1 MRLSELA
8 KILNGCL
15 RGYDVE
21 FAGVST
27 DSRDIDIGDLFVA
40 IKGLRFD
47 GHDFVEDALNRG
59 AVASLVEKPV
69 KGNYVLVDDTVNAL
83 LRWARYKRERF
94 KGEVIGVLGAVGKT
108 TTKGMLAHTL
118 KEFYKITY
126 SPKSFNN
133 FVGLSITI
141 TKASVD
147 EDLWVLELGTNRP
160 GEIKK
165 LAKSS
170 IPNHVIFTRLGPE
183 HIEGFGSTLNAI
195 REEYSVLEYV
205 DGLVLIHSEAPI
217 FPEGR
222 FYTYG
227 FSEGD
232 FVGKNLNISEDGVRF
247 NFEGVEFFVPYPHFG
262 FAENALAV
270 ASFSKL
276 FGLPL
281 KEVSDILREYRG
293 EPMRMER
300 LKCGDLLVIN
310 DAYNSNPL
318 SVDMLLK
325 SVYHIYPDKKI
336 FFAFGDMLELGSES
350 EYWHRWVGK
359 KMCLY
364 GISAVAGYGG
374 FSGFVLDEAKNCGIK
389 TFYAK
394 SHEDIAEYILAGDWD
409 IVIVKG
415 SRGMEME
422 RVVKIL
428 CSRNT

>member
-318 SVDMLLK
+318 SVKL
-325 SVYHIYPDKKI
+325 
-336 FFAFGDMLELGSES
+336 
-350 EYWHRWVGK
+350 
-359 KMCLY
+359 
-364 GISAVAGYGG
+364 
-374 FSGFVLDEAKNCGIK
+374 
-389 TFYAK
+389 
-394 SHEDIAEYILAGDWD
+394 
-409 IVIVKG
+409 
-415 SRGMEME
+415 
-422 RVVKIL
+422 
-428 CSRNT
+428 